1 MEFRITWTLFGA
13 MLFASFIILIQRIID
28 CIEAYGETD
37 LSKINCFSQWFLFVY
52 YLQYSINF
60 VIYTVSTP
68 YRKLYG
74 RTMKKMRNLCGTKK
88 SSGKIDTLSNDNL
101 NTEKND
107 VTFKSIERMQ
117 SFFD

>member
-1 MEFRITWTLFGA
+1 MEFRITWTLFAA
-13 MLFASFIILIQRIID
+13 MLFATFIILIQRIVD
-28 CIEAYGETD
+28 CIEAYETD
-37 LSKINCFSQWFLFVY
+37 LSNINSFSQWFLFVY

-60 VIYTVSTP
+60 IIYTVSTP

-74 RTMKKMRNLCGTKK
+74 SAMKMMRNLCNQK
-88 SSGKIDTLSNDNL
+88 SSSKMDVALSNYNL